1 MHIMAVG
8 VGADINQ
15 KELTT
20 IAMNDTKSVFAVR
33 GYKDLVKILSGVLV
47 ESCSESRFVLMFYL
61 KGLRGSH
68 FSACT

>member
-8 VGADINQ
+8 VGADVNE
-15 KELTT
+15 KELKA

-33 GYKDLVKILSGVLV
+33 GYKDLVRILSGVLV

-61 KGLRGSH
+61 SIISR
-68 FSACT
+68 A